1 MSVCLHHSVQLC
13 NHDKHS
19 AKPLRPRHAM
29 PALHVCHVY
38 ATGLERHEPFALPL
52 GRLSQHA
59 FPNLLALP
67 AISVAKLYPQCQ
79 ATRCSDLRGR
89 HLLNNCTNVLGCC
102 TPSLVGSSP
111 KNQFNTFPLTYR
123 LASHT
128 CVVNMAR
135 NMTLTLLSSCWTP

>member
-1 MSVCLHHSVQLC
+1 MINTLQSPYALGMPCQHYTPVMCMQLVS
-13 NHDKHS
+13 KG
-19 AKPLRPRHAM
+19 M
-29 PALHVCHVY
+29 
-38 ATGLERHEPFALPL
+38 LEPSPALPL
-52 GRLSQHA
+52 GHLSQHA